1 MCQKSGSFYE
11 TAHVEEWPERNH
23 NLCDFDR
30 NTWEFSMCNCRICWN
45 GKWCTW
51 AEGGEGGKGE
61 YLFGPEVSKQLAQ
74 GFCVLIRAKPTPSS
88 SSPFPLPPN
97 PPPLLLLSVSSSFL
111 NEIGLE
117 VFGRFFLL
125 PLSAGSLF
133 ESCYLWL
140 LLLMHIH
147 SFYLMWNSRR
157 KKRRKRR
164 KRKRRR
170 RRRRWRVQILPS
182 HIFDLGLF
190 RYTRFLKTN
199 AAPF

>member
-1 MCQKSGSFYE
+1 MQLS
-11 TAHVEEWPERNH
+11 H
-23 NLCDFDR
+23 LL
-30 NTWEFSMCNCRICWN
+30 
-45 GKWCTW
+45 KWKMMYVGGGW
-51 AEGGEGGKGE
+51 GGREGGVLVWTRSFQTISPGVLCSDQGKT
-61 YLFGPEVSKQLAQ
+61 YSLLLLSL
-74 GFCVLIRAKPTPSS
+74 PS
-88 SSPFPLPPN
+88 PPN

-164 KRKRRR
+164 KRKRRK